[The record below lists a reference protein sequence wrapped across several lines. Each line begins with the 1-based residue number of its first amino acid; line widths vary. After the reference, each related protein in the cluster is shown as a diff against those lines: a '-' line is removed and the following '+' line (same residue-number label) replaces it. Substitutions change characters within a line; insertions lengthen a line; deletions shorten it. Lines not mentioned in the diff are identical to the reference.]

1 MAHSSESSNHSL
13 TQLALGA
20 LGGAL
25 LGSAPEHPGARRLA
39 RGAGVALVAYA
50 ARPWIERAI
59 LTAGERRRRVA
70 LRSSFEIER
79 PLLVVFAFFKDFENL
94 PRVIGSVRSITDYQD
109 GRSHWE
115 AYTFGGEAIEW
126 DVVVTKYVPNSVI
139 GFESVPG
146 SVVDV
151 RAQFRFTRISPT
163 RTRVDV
169 ETYFAP
175 HTTGLRDAIRALLG
189 PANERRLLGDLDH
202 MRFYL
207 ESVLPLELEPQP
219 EPADEEAS
227 ADVTRPAPRHHD
239 PSLGEP
245 TGARRSE

>member
-1 MAHSSESSNHSL
+1 VAHSSEPSNHSL

-25 LGSAPEHPGARRLA
+25 LGSDPEHPAARRLL

-59 LTAGERRRRVA
+59 LNAGDRRRRVA
-70 LRSSFEIER
+70 LRSSVEIDR
-79 PLLVVFAFFKDFENL
+79 PLLSVFAFFKDFENL

-115 AYTFGGEAIEW
+115 AYTPAGESIEW

-146 SVVDV
+146 SPVDV
-151 RAQFRFTRISPT
+151 RAQFRFTRIST
-163 RTRVDV
+163 MRTRLDV
-169 ETYFAP
+169 ETYFSP
-175 HTTGLRDAIRALLG
+175 HTTGLGDAIRALLS

-207 ESVLPLELEPQP
+207 ESVLPLEPESQMESAEGD
-219 EPADEEAS
+219 EPAAI
-227 ADVTRPAPRHHD
+227 TRPDPRHHD
-239 PSLGEP
+239 PSLDEP